1 MSTISIKNGS
11 RSETNGWIRITVR
24 GNPYERGYANGYLV
38 APELKNMFRILD
50 FSLMDTYGF
59 SREFFAEVIGELYGS
74 KIKENFPEFYEEI
87 RGIKD
92 GASAR
97 NVKLSM
103 DDMLMWNCSYSIPY
117 IADYIPKLVVFNEK
131 LNKKYGHLFAGG
143 KLTDVLTIDYGM
155 KIDKCTGFIAVG
167 DYTKDG
173 KIVCAHNTFD
183 FFVEAQ
189 HCNIVVEIKPTK
201 GHSFIMQSPPGHIA
215 SGTDYFVNSNGL
227 ICTETTL
234 GGFNAF
240 ELDDPICCRIR
251 NVVQYANTLDD
262 CVEMLKKNNGGDY
275 ANSWLFGDTKS
286 NTIMRVELG
295 LKYIKVEKKK
305 NGYFVGFNG
314 PTDDRIRNIE
324 SKNTGF
330 DDIRR
335 HQGAR
340 RVRLTQLMKEH
351 KGKIDI
357 DIGQR
362 ILADHYDVY
371 LNKINPSSRTCCSHY
386 ELDNREYMSQ
396 QDRPKPYQP
405 LGALDGIVTDTT
417 LAKKMGFS
425 ARWGSSCGAPFF
437 AKDFIQAHPQWDH
450 LEPYMPDRPSQ
461 PWTIFTGKVKN
472 SKKATRSKKDKNK
485 STRKSK

>member
-1 MSTISIKNGS
+1 MTSVKNGS
-11 RSETNGWIRITVR
+11 RSETNGWIRINIR
-24 GNPYERGYANGYLV
+24 GGPYERGYANGYLV
-38 APELKNMFRILD
+38 AAELKSMFRILD

-59 SREFFAEVIGELYGS
+59 SREFFSEVIAELYGTR
-74 KIKENFPEFYEEI
+74 IKNNYPEFYEEI
-87 RGIKD
+87 RGIKE
-92 GASAR
+92 GANAR
-97 NVKLSM
+97 GTKISM
-103 DDMLMWNCSYSIPY
+103 DDILMWNCSYSIPY
-117 IADYIPKLVVFNEK
+117 IADYIPRLVVDNEK
-131 LNKKYGHLFAGG
+131 LNKKYGYMFAGD
-143 KLTDVLTIDYGM
+143 KASEVKTIDYAM
-155 KIDKCTGFIAVG
+155 KMDKCTGFIAVG

-189 HCNIVVEIKPTK
+189 HCNIIVEVKPTK

-234 GGFNAF
+234 GGFNVF
-240 ELDDPICCRIR
+240 ELNDPICCRIR
-251 NVVQYANTLDD
+251 NVVQYADSLDD
-262 CVEMLKKNNGGDY
+262 CVDMLTKNNGGDY
-275 ANSWLFGDTKS
+275 ANSWLFGDTKT

-295 LKYIKVEKKK
+295 LKFVKVEKKK

-324 SKNTGF
+324 CKNTGF

-340 RVRLTQLMKEH
+340 RVRLTELMKQH

-357 DIGQR
+357 DIGQK

-371 LNKINPSSRTCCSHY
+371 LNRINPSSRTCCSHY
-386 ELDNREYMSQ
+386 ERDNREYMSQ
-396 QDRPKPYQP
+396 SDRPKPFQP
-405 LGALDGIVTDTT
+405 LGALDGIVTDTA

-425 ARWGSSCGAPFF
+425 ARWGCSCGEAFV
-437 AKDFIQAHPQWDH
+437 AKDFIERHAQWDH
-450 LEPYMPDRPSQ
+450 LAPYMPDRPSQ
-461 PWTIFTGKVKN
+461 PWTTFSVKRAKQKRSRN
-472 SKKATRSKKDKNK
+472 NNDKTRNK
-485 STRKSK
+485 TTRRRR